1 MVHQK
6 KVCVGSRAPFFVRL
20 FLSEVQL
27 DYELLSELL
36 VPVPDSYLSDMGAP
50 GDLAL
55 GAALVC
61 EETGDLGCG
70 GRYPRRPSTARVPHH
85 HCLV

>member
-20 FLSEVQL
+20 LSEVHL

-36 VPVPDSYLSDMGAP
+36 VPVPDGYLSDMGAP
-50 GDLAL
+50 GELAL

-61 EETGDLGCG
+61 
-70 GRYPRRPSTARVPHH
+70 
-85 HCLV
+85 